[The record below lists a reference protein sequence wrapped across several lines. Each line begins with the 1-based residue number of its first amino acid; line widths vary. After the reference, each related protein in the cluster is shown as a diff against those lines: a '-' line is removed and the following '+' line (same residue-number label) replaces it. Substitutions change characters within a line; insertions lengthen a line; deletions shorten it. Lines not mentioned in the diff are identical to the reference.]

1 VASYLA
7 CKAWEL
13 SSPQGFV
20 ESTLG
25 DVPRSPMQDMKL
37 PLDLSKLFIKAHNF
51 PITAR
56 QPRDSR

>member
-1 VASYLA
+1 MASYLA

-25 DVPRSPMQDMKL
+25 DVPRSPLQDMKL
-37 PLDLSKLFIKAHNF
+37 PLDLSKLLVKAHHL
-51 PITAR
+51 PTTTR